1 MTWLIN
7 DQKYENKK
15 KNMTARLT
23 KTTELKARD
32 LGQAHIEYI
41 NIISRLSLDI
51 LPEYQ
56 NASDIII

>member
-1 MTWLIN
+1 MKI
-7 DQKYENKK
+7 K

>member
-1 MTWLIN
+1 MTLLIN

-15 KNMTARLT
+15 HTTARLT

-51 LPEYQ
+51 LREYQ

>member
-1 MTWLIN
+1 MKI
-7 DQKYENKK
+7 KK
-15 KNMTARLT
+15 KNTTARLT

-51 LPEYQ
+51 LREYQ
-56 NASDIII
+56 KASDIII

>member
-15 KNMTARLT
+15 KHDRVT

-41 NIISRLSLDI
+41 NIISRLSLDT